1 MTDAQERLS
10 LAFAKHVHDKG
21 PTRPIANAIAAF
33 VEERVQTEALARHN
47 QDLQRDKTILHH
59 AERLRATEQQLE
71 AVERRLDAWDNTE
84 DCYWSQG
91 VEDDVTA
98 AMLDSLDA
106 IGSIHGEAADEIE
119 RLRRER
125 DEARK
130 LAVLWRAAYEWDSTK
145 IPTYHFP
152 WEQKP

>member
-71 AVERRLDAWDNTE
+71 AVERRLDALDNTE

-91 VEDDVTA
+91 VEDDVA
-98 AMLDSLDA
+98 AE
-106 IGSIHGEAADEIE
+106 IGAIE
-119 RLRRER
+119 RAAFER
-125 DEARK
+125 GRARGARG
-130 LAVLWRAAYEWDSTK
+130 LAVYCYERRHTYLAHTAAYETLAER
-145 IPTYHFP
+145 FLE
-152 WEQKP
+152 EQKP